1 MTIEIL
7 QTRLDAA
14 ADKLKA
20 EGWNGVYLHGDPS
33 SRLRHLL
40 NPRRNPLYRDSQPIA
55 GEFGLQL
62 VDRETRRG
70 VAVCS
75 FDLTERGDGFAMY
88 VMHTPQGL
96 PADSWRALG
105 RSRGERQR
113 LLKEDFR
120 ALMLRGVVE
129 VGQDIGAA
137 GIEVVSAVNH
147 FKYRSEQIDLA
158 KAVRVIDR
166 VALACGFQ
174 YSLNANLVLQLSE

>member
-1 MTIEIL
+1 MATEVL
-7 QTRLDAA
+7 QTRLDTA
-14 ADKLKA
+14 ADRLRA
-20 EGWNGVYLHGDPS
+20 DGWNGAYLHGDPS

-40 NPRRNPLYRDSQPIA
+40 NQRSSPVYRDSQPIA

-62 VDRETRRG
+62 VDKETLKG
-70 VAVCS
+70 VAVCG
-75 FDLTERGDGFAMY
+75 FDLADKKDGLVVY

-105 RSRGERQR
+105 RTRGERQR

-120 ALMLRGVVE
+120 TLMLSGLIE
-129 VGQDIGAA
+129 VGRDLGAT

-174 YSLNANLVLQLSE
+174 YSSNANLVLQIK